1 MPSDFTESP
10 CFVSTSTA
18 SDTEPVCYSRYQK
31 ELSTLYATASP
42 ALEEIFGSIST
53 QSSRRNFES
62 TYATLVNRITERL
75 MQWYHELPEHL
86 SWAIARRNFDDDNGM
101 STTVS
106 RAHALQSLALQMTF
120 DNVLIVLY
128 RPCLATYIDDLPTK
142 YSKDDKQRQS
152 NTSPGVSLTGTSP
165 VAEVVNGTEQWCTAA
180 LRTTQMTEYSQI
192 IQLATNSHLM
202 VFMAMNMFHSA
213 VILIILALTD
223 PLSDEIQPIKRSIT
237 RVLHLQR
244 TLAQHS
250 TFSEQT
256 SDVLKLLIQRLLQR
270 EQEAMLGS
278 DDMPAKNTASN
289 ATEKGRTAWY
299 SRSISHMPTTT
310 SDNLSLPFPERH
322 NEVVER
328 SSDGQNWSNLA
339 IAQRLDEGLTSVRQG
354 TYSTG
359 TLNWWKSCKLTQ
371 VFSSIQHDTES
382 FHVSGV

>member
-10 CFVSTSTA
+10 CFVSTASTE
-18 SDTEPVCYSRYQK
+18 SDAAPVCYSRYQK

-62 TYATLVNRITERL
+62 TYATLVNRITGRL

-86 SWAIARRNFDDDNGM
+86 SWEMARHRNLDDGI
-101 STTVS
+101 STRAS

-142 YSKDDKQRQS
+142 YPKDDAQRQS
-152 NTSPGVSLTGTSP
+152 NASPGASLTATSPA
-165 VAEVVNGTEQWCTAA
+165 AEVVNGTEQWCTAA
-180 LRTTQMTEYSQI
+180 LRTTQMTEYSRI

-237 RVLHLQR
+237 RVLHLQK
-244 TLAQHS
+244 TLAQQS
-250 TFSEQT
+250 TFSKQT

-278 DDMPAKNTASN
+278 DDIPAKNTASN

-299 SRSISHMPTTT
+299 NRPMSHMPTST
-310 SDNLSLPFPERH
+310 SEDISLPFPDRN
-322 NEVVER
+322 NEVVDR

-354 TYSTG
+354 KYPTSPLSQQQSCTLTRDFHQHST
-359 TLNWWKSCKLTQ
+359 
-371 VFSSIQHDTES
+371 
-382 FHVSGV
+382 

>member
-1 MPSDFTESP
+1 MPSDFTEYP
-10 CFVSTSTA
+10 CFVSTTSA
-18 SDTEPVCYSRYQK
+18 AADTEPVCYSRYQK

-75 MQWYHELPEHL
+75 MQWHHELPEHL
-86 SWAIARRNFDDDNGM
+86 SWAIARRNLDDDNGI
-101 STTVS
+101 STRAS

-128 RPCLATYIDDLPTK
+128 RPCLATYIDVLPTK
-142 YSKDDKQRQS
+142 YPKDGAQRQP
-152 NTSPGVSLTGTSP
+152 NTSPGTSLTAISP
-165 VAEVVNGTEQWCTAA
+165 AAEVVNGTEQWCTAA
-180 LRTTQMTEYSQI
+180 LRTTQMTEYPRI

-237 RVLHLQR
+237 RVLHLQK

-278 DDMPAKNTASN
+278 DDIPAKNTTPN

-299 SRSISHMPTTT
+299 GRSMSNMPTST
-310 SDNLSLPFPERH
+310 SEHTGLPFPDRN
-322 NEVVER
+322 NEAVDR
-328 SSDGQNWSNLA
+328 GSDGQNWSNLA

-354 TYSTG
+354 TYPMST
-359 TLNWWKSCKLTQ
+359 LKQ
-371 VFSSIQHDTES
+371 
-382 FHVSGV
+382 